1 METKKQIR
9 SINQERVVIS
19 TTEAAATHL
28 CHKNNNNTLDMQHDS
43 AREHSDVKY
52 TQVNPVREEVE
63 VDTADF
69 TSLLPLA

>member
-1 METKKQIR
+1 
-9 SINQERVVIS
+9 
-19 TTEAAATHL
+19 
-28 CHKNNNNTLDMQHDS
+28 MQHDS